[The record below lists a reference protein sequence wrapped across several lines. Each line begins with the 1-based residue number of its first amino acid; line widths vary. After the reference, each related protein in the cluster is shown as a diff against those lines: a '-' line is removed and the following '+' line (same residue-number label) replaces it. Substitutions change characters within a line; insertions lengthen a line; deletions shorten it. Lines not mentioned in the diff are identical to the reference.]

1 MTEVSQ
7 LRDENHKLRLVVST
21 LEKNLDAM
29 ISDNKLLKSAIKEK
43 DSAIENLKSSL
54 ANSNSQILE
63 AKRQVAAQDRD
74 HGRRILELQHTVSLK
89 DKELALFGAKL
100 KQTQTDL
107 DNDVEKIKLK
117 VSLESKY
124 KDEITELKGAID
136 NLRAHATK
144 SQSDHEKIVR
154 QFESDIQR
162 YEFAAKE
169 SATKHKREYEEFKAQ
184 IEKLEGQNEQYRT
197 LIMEKELEFRRKTNE
212 LKLNLE
218 FSLSELEK
226 VKGRLNNH
234 TQEKNEIILKSS
246 DLAEKLRE
254 EKRALQTEFDK
265 LNVEKTIQQ
274 NELLLKKAMF
284 EKVESQL
291 HQMIREKE
299 SLVNNLC
306 EKDDKINELTT
317 RICVLQDE
325 NRSNEMSLKKKI
337 ETELSNLKNLFDKEK
352 QKNDELFQQNANFKS
367 QLLERE
373 KTFDEHEVKLKTKV
387 QELSSELGK
396 SQAQLESLHGRVK
409 ELDIT
414 NHKLKLDIETVN
426 RQISEKEKELERSK
440 KFSEENF
447 KDTKAYFETIS
458 RFQQTASI
466 ESELDK
472 YKSKYESCKMKL
484 QKANQKLVE
493 LLREKMN
500 FWNPDVP
507 MIDLPCV
514 IDPSYN
520 NTQLSHPADLVAP
533 RISQSDANN
542 RISEQFYQNHVIK
555 LADQMQD
562 EPRYDKVHLETQM
575 LDPKF
580 LSGNSYPSERQGKF
594 AREDPSSTLKENDF
608 IRFNQFRENQDLHN
622 QANLNDFE
630 RTASINGFDGLRTE
644 YTNISHELNKFRA
657 GSNEDRIRE
666 LISSGD
672 RYFNL
677 K

>member
-74 HGRRILELQHTVSLK
+74 HGRRILELQQTVSLK

-274 NELLLKKAMF
+274 NELLLKKAIF

-325 NRSNEMSLKKKI
+325 NRSNEMSLKKRI

-352 QKNDELFQQNANFKS
+352 QKNDELFQQNAHFKS

-630 RTASINGFDGLRTE
+630 KTASINGFDGLRTE